1 MAWLDAA
8 FPVTASGPR
17 VRKHRLTNL
26 GMGGTGSCAC
36 VAPSPP
42 PLSAR
47 APPIPRSVSL
57 APRAPRPP
65 SPRRSPNPL
74 DRARRQ
80 NRYARRLDALLD
92 ARLIGRVDLVLAEFA
107 INDAEL
113 HGNAPPPP
121 FGDHYHGVTEVTGP
135 ALALSLSRG

>member
-26 GMGGTGSCAC
+26 GMGGTGSCA
-36 VAPSPP
+36 
-42 PLSAR
+42 
-47 APPIPRSVSL
+47 
-57 APRAPRPP
+57 
-65 SPRRSPNPL
+65 
-74 DRARRQ
+74 
-80 NRYARRLDALLD
+80 YARRLDALLD

-121 FGDHYHGVTEVTGP
+121 FGDHYHGP
-135 ALALSLSRG
+135 RGTPRLTRP